1 MGRRGLAAPRESV
14 MFSAVM
20 GLLGTGAGVALVT
33 WGASVRRAM
42 RRDGLLH
49 GARTMPAGA
58 AQDVS

>member
-1 MGRRGLAAPRESV
+1 